1 MSSTARPRRTE
12 VVPPTRLPDRRDV
25 ATLLATLLFGLAMI
39 SFRPFSPAAAE
50 ASGGDIVNQLGFGAV
65 GAASLF
71 CLLAFVD
78 RRVLGRLIGFWW
90 ALLLGLFLL
99 SVAHAADPATAL
111 RTAIFTLIG
120 LLTMLA
126 VLATPRD
133 ADSLSTVLAVAGLA
147 VVGLCY
153 AGLVLYP
160 EIARHTA
167 DSLEPEHAG
176 LWRGAF
182 SHKNVAGPVMAGLS
196 FAGLYLWRRGW
207 RRSGGVLLA
216 AALFFL
222 AHTGSKTTTGLVP
235 LAVLLVLGP
244 SLLGLR
250 RAVPLV
256 FAGALAVAAV
266 STIGIVLSPP
276 LWDLSQQ
283 VSPGLTYTG
292 RTTLWSF
299 LIEMIGNKPWL
310 GYGYESFWGTPVVQL
325 QERPFDSDWDIRG
338 IVHGHNG
345 YLDIAVL
352 MGLPTLA
359 VAVVAFLVVPMIDF
373 LRVPGHRENVLLAD
387 FFMMTL
393 IFTAFNAFLESFFF
407 RRVDPVWL
415 FFLLAVFGLRYVAR
429 FTIPRSVAPERRQGE
444 TPAPFGWTRPPDS
457 APAGV
462 PGNH

>member
-1 MSSTARPRRTE
+1 MPRAA
-12 VVPPTRLPDRRDV
+12 PLDRRGV
-25 ATLLATLLFGLAMI
+25 ATLLAILLFGISVI
-39 SFRPFSPAAAE
+39 SFRPFSPMAE
-50 ASGGDIVNQLGFGAV
+50 EATGGDIVNQLGFGAV

-78 RRVLGRLIGFWW
+78 RRVLGSLIGFWW
-90 ALLLGLFLL
+90 ALLLGFFLL
-99 SVAHAADPATAL
+99 SVANAADPSTAF
-111 RTAIFTLIG
+111 RTAIFTVIG
-120 LLTMLA
+120 VLTMLA
-126 VLATPRD
+126 VLTTPRD

-147 VVGLCY
+147 IVGLCY

-160 EIARHTA
+160 DVARHTA

-196 FAGLYLWRRGW
+196 FAGLYLIRRGW
-207 RRSGGVLLA
+207 RWSGGLLLVS
-216 AALFFL
+216 ALFFL

-235 LAVLLVLGP
+235 LAVLLVMGP

-256 FAGALAVAAV
+256 FALALMVAAV
-266 STIGIVLSPP
+266 STIGIVVSPP

-299 LIEMIGNKPWL
+299 LLEMIAKKPWF

-325 QERPFDSDWDIRG
+325 QEMPFDSDWDIRG

-359 VAVVAFLVVPMIDF
+359 VAVVAFLIVPMADF
-373 LRVPGHRENVLLAD
+373 LRVPHKRENVLLAD

-393 IFTAFNAFLESFFF
+393 MFTAFNAFLESFFF

-415 FFLLAVFGLRYVAR
+415 FFVLAVFGLRYVSR
-429 FTIPRSVAPERRQGE
+429 FTIPGNVSPQEPLRE
-444 TPAPFGWTRPPDS
+444 TSRTFDWPRLAQAVGLH
-457 APAGV
+457 PAG
-462 PGNH
+462 NR

>member
-1 MSSTARPRRTE
+1 M
-12 VVPPTRLPDRRDV
+12 
-25 ATLLATLLFGLAMI
+25 ATLLTILLFGISVI
-39 SFRPFSPAAAE
+39 SFRPFSPMAAE
-50 ASGGDIVNQLGFGAV
+50 ATGGDIVNQIGFGAV

-78 RRVLGRLIGFWW
+78 RRVLGSLIGFWW
-90 ALLLGLFLL
+90 ALLLGFFLL
-99 SVAHAADPATAL
+99 SVANAADPSSAF
-111 RTAIFTLIG
+111 RTATFTLIG
-120 LLTMLA
+120 VLTMLA
-126 VLATPRD
+126 VLTTPRD

-147 VVGLCY
+147 IVGLCY

-160 EIARHTA
+160 DVARHTA
-167 DSLEPEHAG
+167 DSFEPEHAG

-196 FAGLYLWRRGW
+196 FAGLYLIRRGW
-207 RRSGGVLLA
+207 RWSGGLLLVS
-216 AALFFL
+216 ALFFL

-235 LAVLLVLGP
+235 LAVLLVMGP

-250 RAVPLV
+250 RAVPLI
-256 FAGALAVAAV
+256 FALALLVAAV
-266 STIGIVLSPP
+266 STIGIVVSPP

-299 LIEMIGNKPWL
+299 LLEMIAKKPWF

-325 QERPFDSDWDIRG
+325 QEMPFDSDWDIRG

-352 MGLPTLA
+352 MGLPTLT
-359 VAVVAFLVVPMIDF
+359 VAAIAFLVVPMADF
-373 LRVPGHRENVLLAD
+373 LRVPHKRENVLLAD

-393 IFTAFNAFLESFFF
+393 MFTAFNAFLESFFF

-415 FFLLAVFGLRYVAR
+415 FFVLAVFGLRYVAR
-429 FTIPRSVAPERRQGE
+429 FMIPGNVSPVEPHRKTSRTFDWPRLAQAFRLH
-444 TPAPFGWTRPPDS
+444 
-457 APAGV
+457 PAG
-462 PGNH
+462 NR

>member
-1 MSSTARPRRTE
+1 M
-12 VVPPTRLPDRRDV
+12 DRRSV
-25 ATLLATLLFGLAMI
+25 ATMLATLLFGVAMI
-39 SFRPFSPAAAE
+39 SLRPFSPSAAE
-50 ASGGDIVNQLGFGAV
+50 ATGGDIVNQLGFGAV

-78 RRVLGRLIGFWW
+78 RRVLAGLVGFWW
-90 ALLLGLFLL
+90 ALLLGFFLL
-99 SVAHAADPATAL
+99 SVANAADPSAAF

-120 LLTMLA
+120 MLTMQA
-126 VLATPRD
+126 VLTTPRD

-147 VVGLCY
+147 IVGLCY

-160 EIARHTA
+160 DVARHTA

-196 FAGLYLWRRGW
+196 FAGLYLLRRGW
-207 RRSGGVLLA
+207 RWSGGLLLVS
-216 AALFFL
+216 ALIFL

-235 LAVLLVLGP
+235 LAIVLVMGP
-244 SLLGLR
+244 SLMGLR
-250 RAVPLV
+250 RAVPLI
-256 FAGALAVAAV
+256 FAAALVVATV
-266 STIGIVLSPP
+266 STIGIVVSPA

-283 VSPGLTYTG
+283 LSPGLTYTG

-299 LIEMIGNKPWL
+299 LLEMIAKKPWF

-325 QERPFDSDWDIRG
+325 QEMPFDSDWDIRG

-352 MGLPTLA
+352 MGLPALA
-359 VAVVAFLVVPMIDF
+359 VAVIAFLLVPMSDF
-373 LRVPGHRENVLLAD
+373 LRVPARRENVLLAD

-393 IFTAFNAFLESFFF
+393 MFTAFNAFLESFFF

-415 FFLLAVFGLRYVAR
+415 LFVLAVFGLRYVAR
-429 FTIPRSVAPERRQGE
+429 FTIPSNVSPKEARRETGRAFDISRLAQSVQ
-444 TPAPFGWTRPPDS
+444 TH
-457 APAGV
+457 PAG
-462 PGNH
+462 NR

>member
-1 MSSTARPRRTE
+1 MSSIARPRRTE
-12 VVPPTRLPDRRDV
+12 PVLPAGLLDRRGT
-25 ATLLATLLFGLAMI
+25 ATLFATLLFGISVI
-39 SFRPFSPAAAE
+39 SFRPFSPQAAE

-65 GAASLF
+65 GVASLF
-71 CLLAFVD
+71 CLLAFAD
-78 RRVLGRLIGFWW
+78 RRVLGGLVGFWWMVLIGF
-90 ALLLGLFLL
+90 FFV
-99 SVAHAADPATAL
+99 SVANAADPSSAF

-120 LLTMLA
+120 VLSMMA

-133 ADSLSTVLAVAGLA
+133 ADSLSTVFSVAGLA
-147 VVGLCY
+147 IVGLCY

-160 EIARHTA
+160 DIARHTG

-196 FAGLYLWRRGW
+196 FAGLYLLRRGW
-207 RRSGGVLLA
+207 YGSGGLLLVS
-216 AALFFL
+216 ALYFL

-235 LAVLLVLGP
+235 LAILLVMGP
-244 SLLGLR
+244 SLIGLR
-250 RAVPLV
+250 RAVPLI
-256 FAGALAVAAV
+256 FAVALVVATLA
-266 STIGIVLSPP
+266 TIGIVLSPT
-276 LWDLSQQ
+276 LWSLSQQ

-299 LIEMIGNKPWL
+299 LIEMIAQKPWF
-310 GYGYESFWGTPVVQL
+310 GHGYESFWSTPVVQF
-325 QERPFDSDWDIRG
+325 QELPFDAEWDIRG

-359 VAVVAFLVVPMIDF
+359 VAVIAFLVVPMVDF
-373 LRVPGHRENVLLAD
+373 LRVPPKRENILLGD

-393 IFTAFNAFLESFFF
+393 MFTAFNAFLESFFF

-415 FFLLAVFGLRYVAR
+415 FFVLAIFGLRYVSRVTITTAAR
-429 FTIPRSVAPERRQGE
+429 TPTALRTHDRTERLSSM
-444 TPAPFGWTRPPDS
+444 P
-457 APAGV
+457 
-462 PGNH
+462 H